1 MDTSDVRVSHGP
13 NQDPLV
19 LLSSD
24 TATKVMNVTHFKPRV
39 PQPFFIKD
47 LEDLH
52 KKRADARRREFE
64 LDSKKSRNKEL
75 TIEDYLEKAPEP
87 PMRDVRSIEEV
98 LGWTIYAT
106 HAVRASALMVG
117 TRRLVAVGTQGISVW
132 TR

>member
-1 MDTSDVRVSHGP
+1 MDTSEVRVSHGP

-24 TATKVMNVTHFKPRV
+24 TATKVMNVTHFKPRM

-52 KKRADARRREFE
+52 RKRADARQREFE
-64 LDSKKSRNKEL
+64 LDSKRSRNKEL
-75 TIEDYLEKAPEP
+75 TIEDYMERAPEP
-87 PMRDVRSIEEV
+87 PMRDVRNIEEV
-98 LGWTIYAT
+98 SGWTIYAS
-106 HAVRASALMVG
+106 HGVRASALMVG
-117 TRRLVAVGTQGISVW
+117 TRRLVTVGRQSISVW

>member
-1 MDTSDVRVSHGP
+1 
-13 NQDPLV
+13 
-19 LLSSD
+19 
-24 TATKVMNVTHFKPRV
+24 MNVTHFKPRM

-64 LDSKKSRNKEL
+64 LDSKKTKNKES
-75 TIEDYLEKAPEP
+75 TIEDYSEKAPEP
-87 PMRDVRSIEEV
+87 PMRSFRSIEEV
-98 LGWTIYAT
+98 SGWTIYAT

-117 TRRLVAVGTQGISVW
+117 TRRLVAVGPQGISVW